1 MVLVELYDS
10 EPIENLVGFIV
21 TKPRKVVFLGEKKKT
36 ERFEKIFSGVAKN
49 RNIKTTFESRPV
61 NRNFLQGMVD
71 VLEDLV
77 RSVNEENPKE
87 EIVFDLCGGDDLMLV
102 AAGIV
107 YKAHSEIIQLQRYNV
122 YTNKLID
129 CDENIISESQSKA
142 EMSFEEYTR
151 IHGGCVIASEYKSG
165 RKSRWEI
172 TPELKKDVTEM
183 WAICAQDYR
192 KWNKNTGI
200 TAKAASDRNSSPLN
214 IEVNLINEP
223 SKTKEDYK
231 SFTRMLLK
239 AGMINNLKQKGNF
252 CSFNFKNR
260 SVQQCLLKSGVLLEL
275 YITIIAESIEENGQ
289 KIYNDVMMGAQ
300 IDWDGIKSPM
310 SGIDVANEIDVVLMR
325 GLRPIFIS
333 CKNGSFLPE
342 ELYKLSAVAKHF
354 GGEYAKKVLVTN
366 YLSANDN
373 PARKDNCLQNKDEP
387 NDKYMKRLKRQLLWN
402 RAQEMDIKILCREAI
417 KDEAAAAEA
426 LKNLYK

>member
-1 MVLVELYDS
+1 MVLVELFDA
-10 EPIENLVGFIV
+10 EPIENLAGFIV

-36 ERFEKIFSGVAKN
+36 ERFEKIFRSVAKN
-49 RNIKTTFESRPV
+49 RNINTIFESRHV

-77 RSVNEENPKE
+77 HLFNEENPEE

-129 CDENIISESQSKA
+129 CDENILLESQPRA

-151 IHGGCVIASEYKSG
+151 IHGGCVIASEYKSS

-172 TPELKKDVTEM
+172 TPELKSDVAKM
-183 WAICAQDYR
+183 WEICARDYR

-200 TAKAASDRNSSPLN
+200 IAKAASDMNSLPLN
-214 IEVNLINEP
+214 IEVDLVREP
-223 SKTKEDYK
+223 SKTKDDYK
-231 SFTRMLLK
+231 SFIKMLLN
-239 AGMINNLKQKGNF
+239 AGLINNLKQKGNF
-252 CSFNFKNR
+252 YSFAFKNR
-260 SVQQCLLKSGVLLEL
+260 GVQHCLLKAGVLLEL
-275 YITIIAESIEENGQ
+275 YITIVAESIKENGQ
-289 KIYNDVMMGAQ
+289 KVYNDVMMGAQ

-310 SGIDVANEIDVVLMR
+310 AGIDVANEIDVVLMR

-354 GGEYAKKVLVTN
+354 GGQYAKKVLVTN
-366 YLSANDN
+366 YLSASDN
-373 PARKDNCLQNKDEP
+373 PARKDNCLQQKDEP
-387 NDKYMKRLKRQLLWN
+387 NDKYMKRLKRQLLWS
-402 RAQEMDIKILCREAI
+402 RAQEMDIKILCRETI
-417 KDEAAAAEA
+417 KDEVAATEA

>member
-142 EMSFEEYTR
+142 EENQDGKL
-151 IHGGCVIASEYKSG
+151 H
-165 RKSRWEI
+165 
-172 TPELKKDVTEM
+172 PNLKK
-183 WAICAQDYR
+183 
-192 KWNKNTGI
+192 
-200 TAKAASDRNSSPLN
+200 
-214 IEVNLINEP
+214 
-223 SKTKEDYK
+223 
-231 SFTRMLLK
+231 MLLK
-239 AGMINNLKQKGNF
+239 CGLFAHKITGN
-252 CSFNFKNR
+252 
-260 SVQQCLLKSGVLLEL
+260 
-275 YITIIAESIEENGQ
+275 
-289 KIYNDVMMGAQ
+289 
-300 IDWDGIKSPM
+300 GIKIQVSLRKRHQT
-310 SGIDVANEIDVVLMR
+310 GI
-325 GLRPIFIS
+325 LR
-333 CKNGSFLPE
+333 L
-342 ELYKLSAVAKHF
+342 
-354 GGEYAKKVLVTN
+354 
-366 YLSANDN
+366 
-373 PARKDNCLQNKDEP
+373 
-387 NDKYMKRLKRQLLWN
+387 
-402 RAQEMDIKILCREAI
+402 
-417 KDEAAAAEA
+417 
-426 LKNLYK
+426 